1 MALSIIDENKDYIV
15 VHKPAG
21 LATQTARLGEKDLVS
36 EIKNHFFLTGNKN
49 SSVSVINRLDQPVEG
64 LVLIAKNEKSA
75 AALSKQLSENKIEKY
90 YTATVYGHLQEKE
103 GTLEDYLVKDG
114 RTNLSRVSN
123 KNDKQAKRAVLEY
136 KVIDG
141 DEMTDKV
148 QIHLITGRHHQIRV
162 QFSHAGVPL
171 LGDRKYGSSASM
183 EYSNQKGVRTVS
195 LKAYKLSFMD
205 TLSKERKTYS
215 I

>member
-183 EYSNQKGVRTVS
+183 YYSNQKGVRTVS
-195 LKAYKLSFMD
+195 LKAYKLSFID

>member
-36 EIKNHFFLTGNKN
+36 EVRNHLFLAGDKN

-64 LVLIAKNEKSA
+64 LVLIAKNEKA
-75 AALSKQLSENKIEKY
+75 AAILSRQLTENKIEKY

-114 RTNLSRVSN
+114 RTNLSRVSS
-123 KNDKQAKRAVLEY
+123 KNDKQAKKAVLEY
-136 KVIDG
+136 KVTES
-141 DEMTDKV
+141 DEMTDTV

-162 QFSHAGVPL
+162 QFSNAGFPL